1 MAAMELDRG
10 FSDRTGEYIVTFHA
24 IEFGLKAFLIKCGVP
39 EWGLREKP
47 YGHDL
52 VCLYNMAK
60 QRGLA
65 LGITDVDE
73 MLAWINE
80 WHHCGVKIR
89 YEFTE
94 QRTLPICATLFSFG
108 GSHHQSEQLGPCLKA
123 PKMSAA
129 SPRVRK
135 PALGCRMAG
144 TRPLDGMTNLQ
155 K

>member
-60 QRGLA
+60 QRGLF

-80 WHHCGVKIR
+80 WHHCGVKNSIR
-89 YEFTE
+89 IYGAAHSANL
-94 QRTLPICATLFSFG
+94 RDSLSFG

-123 PKMSAA
+123 PKASAA

-135 PALGCRMAG
+135 PALGRGMAG
-144 TRPLDGMTNLQ
+144 TRPLDGMTNLR

>member
-60 QRGLA
+60 QRGLS

-94 QRTLPICATLFSFG
+94 QLCQFARLSL
-108 GSHHQSEQLGPCLKA
+108 LW
-123 PKMSAA
+123 
-129 SPRVRK
+129 RK
-135 PALGCRMAG
+135 PSSKRA
-144 TRPLDGMTNLQ
+144 TRTMP
-155 K
+155 

>member
-1 MAAMELDRG
+1 
-10 FSDRTGEYIVTFHA
+10 
-24 IEFGLKAFLIKCGVP
+24 
-39 EWGLREKP
+39 
-47 YGHDL
+47 
-52 VCLYNMAK
+52 
-60 QRGLA
+60 
-65 LGITDVDE
+65 

-94 QRTLPICATLFSFG
+94 QRTLPICATLFAFG

-123 PKMSAA
+123 PKASAA

-135 PALGCRMAG
+135 PALGRGMAG
-144 TRPLDGMTNLQ
+144 TRPLDGMTNLR